1 MSSGWNIQS
10 MKRAKLPNPGHCAY
24 SLRRIAFAFRG
35 HLRPHTKAECAVCV
49 CIDVS
54 LGWKPPSFVGARRL
68 RRCSTAECERALLST
83 APRRLCCALGAA
95 NALYHAHISDS
106 PSLMNKAHEPDRLIC
121 NRTRS
126 CRHSKRLDC
135 I

>member
-1 MSSGWNIQS
+1 MSFVWISKY

-54 LGWKPPSFVGARRL
+54 LGWKPASFVGSRRL
-68 RRCSTAECERALLST
+68 RRCSTAECERALH
-83 APRRLCCALGAA
+83 RGAA
-95 NALYHAHISDS
+95 FVARRVRRTLFIMHTSPAAL
-106 PSLMNKAHEPDRLIC
+106 P
-121 NRTRS
+121 
-126 CRHSKRLDC
+126 
-135 I
+135 